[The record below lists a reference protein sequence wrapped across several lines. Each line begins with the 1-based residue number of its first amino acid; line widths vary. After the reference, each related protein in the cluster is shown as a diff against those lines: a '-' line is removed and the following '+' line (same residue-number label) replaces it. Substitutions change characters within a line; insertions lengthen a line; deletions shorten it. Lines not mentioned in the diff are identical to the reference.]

1 MPRPIGTI
9 DMHRGRWRV
18 RLTLPDGTR
27 KPFLAPE
34 GCSREQ
40 AEEMLRAL
48 ADGDGVRVEQLA
60 LRLATAVL
68 RERAE
73 TTLEEVGT

>member
-27 KPFLAPE
+27 KAFLAPE
-34 GCSREQ
+34 GCE
-40 AEEMLRAL
+40 
-48 ADGDGVRVEQLA
+48 
-60 LRLATAVL
+60 
-68 RERAE
+68 
-73 TTLEEVGT
+73 